1 MPVQA
6 MHHGFHLATGGPDN
20 IQVGFIPDV
29 VELYSVGRAVP
40 VINVWIRMK
49 FCAFTSG
56 GTYEVKAGDV
66 LQGATAVGVRAEV
79 QKVYL
84 TSGTWAGGD
93 AAGYFLW
100 QDWQQNGTFGSENV
114 NVLYQGG
121 TVSGGGGVGTSN
133 VATVTAQTELG
144 NFVLAGNA
152 TPASTSY
159 TVVTPASGIQPYSGT
174 IAGTN
179 EGFTIT
185 ADLATAGEIWFW
197 RATRGTFTL

>member
-1 MPVQA
+1 MSVQA

-56 GTYEVKAGDV
+56 GTYEVKAGDT

-100 QDWQQNGTFGSENV
+100 QDFNQNGSFGSENV
-114 NVLYQGG
+114 DVLSEGG
-121 TVSGGGGVGTSN
+121 SLSGGGVGTAN
-133 VATVTAQTELG
+133 VATVAAQTELG

-159 TVVTPASGIQPYSGT
+159 TVVTPANGIQPYSGT
-174 IAGTN
+174 DGAN
-179 EGFTIT
+179 SEGFTIT
-185 ADLATAGEIWFW
+185 ATLATAGEIWFW
-197 RATRGTFTL
+197 RATRGTITL